1 MLVAYACV
9 FLIAKKGTLYV
20 RIIDQ
25 AYVIV
30 AKILHCKA
38 LGLTFLFS
46 IGELIAIIFKRF
58 V

>member
-38 LGLTFLFS
+38 LGGFLFS